1 LTPCRERSRQRSID
15 SKSTDCAKRSLEL
28 LGKRSNKKLGKRSGE
43 MLRTSRLAVDLQDIR
58 RIGVSARVRLL
69 RIPDKILRIRSTPD
83 VCPVLIVET
92 HGPLFLL
99 KGLSICTSR
108 PHDSTNIR
116 HQTLKR

>member
-1 LTPCRERSRQRSID
+1 
-15 SKSTDCAKRSLEL
+15 
-28 LGKRSNKKLGKRSGE
+28 

-69 RIPDKILRIRSTPD
+69 RIPDRILRIRSTPD

-116 HQTLKR
+116 HQTQSLISRSINRHPLNIRPKCLHPAASLSKVFANHLANCLKR